1 MRKYYLVFFLLF
13 IIDRLSKVYFLKKLS
28 LGSFFNLHLNQ
39 NIAFSLTIPFY
50 ILYPLLFLLLIFLFF
65 TCLKY
70 YKEKSVLIWPWSL
83 ILLGAFSN
91 ILDRLYYQAVIDFI
105 VLPYFTVFNLS
116 DLYIFFGVLI
126 LIFKEFKFDKKD
138 NSIKVE
144 MSKKSNR

>member
-1 MRKYYLVFFLLF
+1 MKKYYLVFFLLF

-50 ILYPLLFLLLIFLFF
+50 ILYPLLFLLLGFLFF

-70 YKEKSVLIWPWSL
+70 YQEKNILIWPWTL

-91 ILDRLYYQAVIDFI
+91 ILDRFYYQAVIDFI
-105 VLPYFTVFNLS
+105 ALPYFTVFNLS

-126 LIFKEFKFDKKD
+126 LIFKEFKFDKK
-138 NSIKVE
+138 
-144 MSKKSNR
+144 R